1 MGNHGGKDENQSG
14 NAGKPVNQGRNAEN
28 SGGNKGNK
36 GENLRIGV
44 KLTN

>member
-14 NAGKPVNQGRNAEN
+14 NAGNPVNQGRNAEN

-36 GENLRIGV
+36 SENLCIGV